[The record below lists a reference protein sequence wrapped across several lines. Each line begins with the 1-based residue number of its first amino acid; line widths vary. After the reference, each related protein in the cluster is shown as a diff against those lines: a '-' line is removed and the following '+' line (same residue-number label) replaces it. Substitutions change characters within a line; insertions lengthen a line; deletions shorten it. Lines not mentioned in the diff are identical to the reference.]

1 MSDIESDLRCDVFD
15 CMLPE
20 PTSDRYKLK
29 NAILSEPTRERYLM
43 RSFMPQ
49 IRGRSQPTHWRDGR
63 SSGLMRHVLAFI
75 SCRCFLACLGRICLI
90 STSRHCSFPPTPFLR
105 PRDLPWSGIG
115 LLFSD
120 CGSCQS
126 SPCIIVAA
134 RYFIAHKI
142 DRMVPF
148 SVDERSDPGRTW

>member
-1 MSDIESDLRCDVFD
+1 
-15 CMLPE
+15 MLPE

-49 IRGRSQPTHWRDGR
+49 MRGRSQTTHWRDGR
-63 SSGLMRHVLAFI
+63 SSGLVRHVLAFI
-75 SCRCFLACLGRICLI
+75 SCRCFLALLGRICLI
-90 STSRHCSFPPTPFLR
+90 SRSRPVTAPTPFLW
-105 PRDLPWSGIG
+105 PRDLPLSGVG

-120 CGSCQS
+120 CGACQS
-126 SPCIIVAA
+126 SPCMIVAA

-142 DRMVPF
+142 DRMLPF
-148 SVDERSDPGRTW
+148 SVNERSDPGRTW